1 MTQTIVK
8 QMSIQCTRGD
18 EINELTL
25 SLDGILK
32 TGEQVYNVSTDS
44 GVDMYLTENEIE
56 ATYQILQ
63 RMKELNSNLP
73 KE

>member
-1 MTQTIVK
+1 MNSIVK

-18 EINELTL
+18 EINELIL
-25 SLDGILK
+25 SLDVILK

-44 GVDMYLTENEIE
+44 GIDMYLTENEIE
-56 ATYQILQ
+56 ATYQIFQ

>member
-1 MTQTIVK
+1 MTQTIAK